1 MPISDLKIRSLGFVG
16 GPRIT
21 LKPNKIMQF
30 LAYVDEIVTSK
41 EFQVLKGLVR
51 EVVFLAT
58 GGEGSK

>member
-41 EFQVLKGLVR
+41 EF
-51 EVVFLAT
+51 
-58 GGEGSK
+58 